1 MSNYRHLKT
10 IEQSQDQAVESWV
23 RENVHRPMP
32 AFVESFDKDAK
43 TISATIPISEY
54 RESDQDEPQE
64 LTWPKLEDIP
74 VLFPGGG
81 PITITW
87 PLKQGD
93 PVLLIPCGSDL
104 SEWFVS
110 DGKEPV
116 SPDLYNISDG
126 SWFALPRLYPEKKNE
141 GNADGVN
148 LVIECGDV
156 EFQVDTSKVRLGS
169 LDASKALALAEK
181 VDQEISALA
190 GAVNGLITGA
200 TAAVGAG
207 GLWLTPPPSPVVSAS
222 TASTK
227 VFTDS

>member
-1 MSNYRHLKT
+1 MSNYRHLQT

-23 RENVHRPMP
+23 RENYHRPMP
-32 AFVESFDKDAK
+32 AFVESFDKDSK

-64 LTWPKLEDIP
+64 LAWPKLEDIP

-126 SWFALPRLYPEKKNE
+126 SWFAIPRLYPEKKNE
-141 GNADGVN
+141 GNADGIN

-169 LDASKALALAEK
+169 LDAAKALAKAEET
-181 VDQEISALA
+181 QSALDELKTT
-190 GAVNGLITGA
+190 VNLIIAAA
-200 TAAVGAG
+200 TAAG
-207 GLWLTPPPSPVVSAS
+207 GLVLPPPSPILSVFNI
-222 TASTK
+222 ASTK